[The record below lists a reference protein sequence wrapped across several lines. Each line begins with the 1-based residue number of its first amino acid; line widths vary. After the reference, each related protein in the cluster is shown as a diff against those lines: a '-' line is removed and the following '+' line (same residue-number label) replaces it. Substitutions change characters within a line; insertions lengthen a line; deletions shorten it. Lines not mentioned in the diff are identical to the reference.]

1 MVQNAIDVGLEV
13 NRLRKLPVGFM
24 TSSGKMTFEEME
36 LVWPYM
42 SSVAELMSPRIG
54 ASLHRRRKD
63 QTNEEKKMAALLA
76 ARCRAL
82 RHEALLSAVEALR
95 DGTLEEG
102 SEGAK
107 VALKTLEVQILD
119 GLRLSKYEWTSLKN
133 CCEKILAVT
142 NVDDLT
148 RTLVTNLLD
157 ALKKFVGI
165 TCVEAWDLADRPL
178 KKEMNITPP
187 SPQLRGQRGVLNGAA
202 QSPALSTQRS
212 WIAEQLRDNDRND
225 RNLAR
230 AASFSNSFSSF
241 DGSTTE
247 RVDKE
252 DVHPAIAL
260 VATQGHYYDQMVKL
274 PFELLSSQIV
284 SF

>member
-42 SSVAELMSPRIG
+42 STVAELMSPRIS

-76 ARCRAL
+76 ARCRVL

-95 DGTLEEG
+95 GGTLEEG

-119 GLRLSKYEWTSLKN
+119 GLRLSKHEWTSLKN
-133 CCEKILAVT
+133 CCEKILAVS

-148 RTLVTNLLD
+148 RTLVTNLLE
-157 ALKKFVGI
+157 ALKRFVGI
-165 TCVEAWDLADRPL
+165 TCVVAWDLADRPL
-178 KKEMNITPP
+178 KKEMDIAPP
-187 SPQLRGQRGVLNGAA
+187 SPQLRGQRGILNGAA

-212 WIAEQLRDNDRND
+212 WIAEQLQDNDRN
-225 RNLAR
+225 LGR

-284 SF
+284 SN